1 MAQVLD
7 RGVLLGAKIVLNV
20 LARLVGGVLMHL
32 RAVKLSETLQK
43 SKKAPLMT
51 AKS

>member
-7 RGVLLGAKIVLNV
+7 RVLLGAKIALNV
-20 LARLVGGVLMHL
+20 LPRLVGGVLMHL
-32 RAVKLSETLQK
+32 RAVKPSERLRK